1 MYGAKGPAHRE
12 RPDSVLVTDKR
23 GARLKP
29 SLREGD
35 WLPITEL
42 GSKALYQVSAERFI
56 AVTPYK

>member
-1 MYGAKGPAHRE
+1 MTVATGHANRE
-12 RPDSVLVTDKR
+12 SAASARVTDKR
-23 GARLKP
+23 GQRLKP

-42 GSKALYQVSAERFI
+42 GSKALYQVYAEQFM